1 MRTRRRIMKEDKKR
15 VLVLRKVSWIKEH
28 TPGCKMGKK
37 SLIMS
42 PGHLFSELTKL
53 RNLN

>member
-1 MRTRRRIMKEDKKR
+1 MMRRRIMKEDKKR
-15 VLVLRKVSWIKEH
+15 VLLLLRKVSWINEH